1 MYLAHF
7 DLHYYYLLLFFVAK
21 LDPNRPSRKFS
32 QPKQA
37 DEPDNEVKDKMS
49 ARWERLN
56 ALGEENADEIALEKK
71 KAQRLE
77 AARLAEEKY
86 NLIIFI

>member
-1 MYLAHF
+1 MQPILMHF
-7 DLHYYYLLLFFVAK
+7 NIVAK

-37 DEPDNEVKDKMS
+37 DEPDSEVADKMA

-56 ALGEENADEIALEKK
+56 ALAEENVDEIALEKK

-77 AARLAEEKY
+77 AARQAEEKY
-86 NLIIFI
+86 DLITLT

>member
-1 MYLAHF
+1 MLPILMHF
-7 DLHYYYLLLFFVAK
+7 NIVAK

-37 DEPDNEVKDKMS
+37 DEPDSEVKDKMT

-56 ALGEENADEIALEKK
+56 ALAEENVDEIALEKK

-77 AARLAEEKY
+77 ATRLAEEKY
-86 NLIIFI
+86 DLVIE

>member
-1 MYLAHF
+1 MQPILMHF
-7 DLHYYYLLLFFVAK
+7 NIVAK

-32 QPKQA
+32 QPKQS
-37 DEPDNEVKDKMS
+37 DEPDNEVKDKMA

-56 ALGEENADEIALEKK
+56 ALAEENVDEIALEKK

-86 NLIIFI
+86 DLASLNI